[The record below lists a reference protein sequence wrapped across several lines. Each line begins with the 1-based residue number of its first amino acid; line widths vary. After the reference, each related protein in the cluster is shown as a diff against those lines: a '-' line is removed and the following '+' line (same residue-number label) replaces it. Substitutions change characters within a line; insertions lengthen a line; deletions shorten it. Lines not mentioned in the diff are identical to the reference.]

1 MEFPSMEILN
11 VFITFEKLENRFLV
25 QSTAMEKATLSYKTA
40 LSKANIKANRMGNGD
55 TTWTYHKMR
64 GLPKATLFFEKFKL
78 SIITSYKQL
87 I

>member
-25 QSTAMEKATLSYKTA
+25 QSTAMENATLSYKTA
-40 LSKANIKANRMGNGD
+40 LSKANIKANRMVNGD

-64 GLPKATLFFEKFKL
+64 GLSKANLFFEKFKL
-78 SIITSYKQL
+78 SIITSYK
-87 I
+87 